1 LKSRNRNLGTWTA
14 VIGLS
19 VIAFCAGARLHDAR
33 SPRATL
39 KASTAQASALLKL
52 TPEYSPVP
60 IESAK
65 LSESQ
70 DRDLVS
76 LVLKMLKSNYVEPIT
91 KENETEM
98 ARGAVR
104 GMMESLNDPD
114 SRFLDPSERKLLD
127 DAAIGRFHGIGAV
140 FALKRDKIGDFD
152 ETKII
157 IVTPMPGS
165 PAEKA
170 GLRAGDSITYIDGK
184 WIVTHDPFKE
194 AQLEKM
200 LRAVRN
206 KELDELTYRKAYEA
220 AFNRLKEGM
229 NINAA
234 LEAVTSRSSGEIGIR
249 VDRPG
254 EEKPIEVKV
263 RCRNTTVDPV
273 SSRPMENG
281 IAYIR
286 VSQFNKV
293 APAQFSAEVSRAQAG
308 QAKALILDLRN
319 SPGGLM
325 DSAAEIVARITGG
338 GIIGNIEGA
347 KNERRVIREPRS
359 RKLGIP
365 VAILVNEGTAS
376 VSELVAGTL
385 RDSGVAS
392 IIGVKTFGDGLVQ
405 TPLLLKDGSAAIA
418 TTGKMLTAK
427 GFDFNGKG
435 IVPDREIRQG
445 DAKDDL
451 QLREAVKILLAK
463 TGKA

>member
-1 LKSRNRNLGTWTA
+1 MKA
-14 VIGLS
+14 
-19 VIAFCAGARLHDAR
+19 
-33 SPRATL
+33 
-39 KASTAQASALLKL
+39 ASTQASALLKL
-52 TPEYSPVP
+52 TPEYSPIP
-60 IESAK
+60 IETAK
-65 LSESQ
+65 PSESQ
-70 DRDLVS
+70 DRDLVTT
-76 LVLKMLKSNYVEPIT
+76 VLRMLRANYVDPIT
-91 KENETEM
+91 KEKETEM

-127 DAAIGRFHGIGAV
+127 DAAIGRFHGLGTV
-140 FALKRDKIGDFD
+140 FALRREKIGDLD
-152 ETKII
+152 VTKVI

-170 GLRAGDSITYIDGK
+170 GLRAGDSLTYIDGK

-200 LRAVRN
+200 ARAVRN
-206 KELDELTYRKAYEA
+206 NELDELTYRKAYEA
-220 AFNRLKEGM
+220 ALNKLKEGV
-229 NINAA
+229 NIVAA
-234 LEAVTSRSSGEIGIR
+234 LETVTSKSSGEISLR

-254 EEKPIEVKV
+254 VEKPIEVKV
-263 RCRNTTVDPV
+263 RCRNTLVDPV
-273 SSRPMENG
+273 TSRPIENG

-286 VSQFNKV
+286 VTQFNKI
-293 APAQFSAEVSRAQAG
+293 APAQFAAELSRAQAN
-308 QAKALILDLRN
+308 QAKALVLDLRN

-325 DSAAEIVARITGG
+325 DSAAEIAAKITGG

-347 KNERRVIREPRS
+347 KSERRVIREPRS
-359 RKLGIP
+359 RKLTIP
-365 VAILVNEGTAS
+365 VAVLVNEGTAS

-385 RDSGVAS
+385 RDSGAAS
-392 IIGVKTFGDGLVQ
+392 IIGAKTFGDGLVQ

-435 IVPDREIRQG
+435 IAPDREIRQG